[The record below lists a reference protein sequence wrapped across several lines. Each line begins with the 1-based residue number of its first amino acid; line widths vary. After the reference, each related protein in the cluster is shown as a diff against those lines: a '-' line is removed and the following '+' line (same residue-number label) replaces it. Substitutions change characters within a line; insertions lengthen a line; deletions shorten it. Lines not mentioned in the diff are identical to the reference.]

1 MDSVNFAG
9 SIMYESK
16 IRKIARRSYDV
27 FSRMVHYAR
36 NHKRCFRRLEM
47 RDLFV
52 LVVAYFI
59 FDFGLRVGQSYE
71 ISSSNHKLQS
81 CLAVVRGPK

>member
-1 MDSVNFAG
+1 
-9 SIMYESK
+9 
-16 IRKIARRSYDV
+16 
-27 FSRMVHYAR
+27 
-36 NHKRCFRRLEM
+36 M